1 MTEDILSTVCE
12 PVREMFC
19 ATTCLRVTSCLC
31 SNFKLENWANGHSVS
46 SGVRILRTLLLNVS
60 KNGSNSGPACLVMPV
75 FSNLIS
81 LLDKTVDSTG
91 TWVQIGP
98 DLPVILL

>member
-1 MTEDILSTVCE
+1 MTEDLLSTVCE
-12 PVREMFC
+12 PVREMFG

-31 SNFKLENWANGHSVS
+31 NNLK
-46 SGVRILRTLLLNVS
+46 ILRTLLLNVS

-91 TWVQIGP
+91 TWVQIGL

>member
-1 MTEDILSTVCE
+1 MGFPGSSTNLS
-12 PVREMFC
+12 
-19 ATTCLRVTSCLC
+19 
-31 SNFKLENWANGHSVS
+31 NKLISSSETLFRGVS
-46 SGVRILRTLLLNVS
+46 III
-60 KNGSNSGPACLVMPV
+60 MPV

-81 LLDKTVDSTG
+81 LLDKTVDSTR